1 MASIITEDKSNEFS
15 FHLSQQKEE
24 ESKDYWQL
32 GVRAKNVS
40 EHVWHLK
47 VKVEPPVFLVNNGTF
62 KQTMANFR
70 IPKDVSDK
78 AVVDYELLLMGKASA
93 VVSAATTAQPGMAA
107 AKTSRI
113 TKKGNAVAQLQQQQQ
128 QLQKQ
133 PQ

>member
-24 ESKDYWQL
+24 DNKDYWQL

-47 VKVEPPVFLVNNGTF
+47 VKVEPPVFLVNNGSF

-93 VVSAATTAQPGMAA
+93 VLTAGTAAQPA
-107 AKTSRI
+107 AKTSRSI
-113 TKKGNAVAQLQQQQQ
+113 KKGNAVAQLQQQQQ

>member
-1 MASIITEDKSNEFS
+1 LASIITEDKSNEFS

-24 ESKDYWQL
+24 ENKDYWQL

-47 VKVEPPVFLVNNGTF
+47 VKVEPPVFLVNNGSF

-70 IPKDVSDK
+70 IPKDISDK
-78 AVVDYELLLMGKASA
+78 AVVDYELLLMGRASA
-93 VVSAATTAQPGMAA
+93 VLTASTVAQLEVA
-107 AKTSRI
+107 AKSSRG
-113 TKKGNAVAQLQQQQQ
+113 TKKGNAVAQLQEQQQQ
-128 QLQKQ
+128 SQKQ